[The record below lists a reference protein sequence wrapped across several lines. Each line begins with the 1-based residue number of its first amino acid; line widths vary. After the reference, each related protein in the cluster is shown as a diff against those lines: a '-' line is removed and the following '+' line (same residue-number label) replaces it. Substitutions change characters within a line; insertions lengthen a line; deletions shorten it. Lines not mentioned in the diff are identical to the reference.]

1 MLAEEEMIMPFVEIQ
16 VIKGV
21 FSPAQKREMITKVT
35 DAMLSVEGEQMRP
48 VTHVVVN
55 EIESGDWGIGGK
67 VYSAEDVKALAG
79 RK

>member
-1 MLAEEEMIMPFVEIQ
+1 MPFVEIQ

-67 VYSAEDVKALAG
+67 VYSTEDVKALAG